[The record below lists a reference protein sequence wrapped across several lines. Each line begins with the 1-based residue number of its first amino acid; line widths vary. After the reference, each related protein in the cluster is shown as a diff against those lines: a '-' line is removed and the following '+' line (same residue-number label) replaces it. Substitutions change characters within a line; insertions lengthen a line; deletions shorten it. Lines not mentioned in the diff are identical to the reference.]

1 MYLLSHSG
9 HLGFMTLFYW
19 RKCLGVYVQN
29 FRYDPNIEKVSVYG
43 LFLVLFFPIKS
54 AHYKK
59 KNCCTLHFD

>member
-1 MYLLSHSG
+1 
-9 HLGFMTLFYW
+9 MT
-19 RKCLGVYVQN
+19 VYVQN

>member
-1 MYLLSHSG
+1 M
-9 HLGFMTLFYW
+9 
-19 RKCLGVYVQN
+19 YVQN

-59 KNCCTLHFD
+59 KIAALCILINICM